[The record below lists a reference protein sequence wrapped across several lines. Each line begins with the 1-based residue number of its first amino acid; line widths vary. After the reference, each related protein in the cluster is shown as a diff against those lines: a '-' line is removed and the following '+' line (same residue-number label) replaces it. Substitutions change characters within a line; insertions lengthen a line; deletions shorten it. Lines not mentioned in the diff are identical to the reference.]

1 MAKNLSVL
9 EQDIKL
15 QIQEAQKILRKWTQR
30 KPNSEKLYAKW
41 WKLKTKGKKKSLK
54 EPEKNNNSNDC
65 RFLLRNKGGKQEEKQ
80 HF

>member
-1 MAKNLSVL
+1 MKKYFRKIMAKNLSVL

-41 WKLKTKGKKKSLK
+41 WKLKTKGKKKI
-54 EPEKNNNSNDC
+54 
-65 RFLLRNKGGKQEEKQ
+65 FKGAREKQ
-80 HF
+80 QF